1 MCGTIDLFSHPCSDC
16 AAHWL
21 MAAAGRIWKQA
32 AGRNEVSTKKICII
46 TGAAGFLGNNIVR
59 ELQNRPDVELR
70 CLLLPE
76 TSLESLQGLRYSLY
90 FGSVTEPESL
100 KEIFSIPSGALLY
113 VIHCAGI
120 VDRKPGYDPK
130 VYAVNVQGTEIVARK
145 TLEAGGRLIYISS
158 VHAMPPGKGRQP
170 MPPATV
176 FDPDTVIGL
185 YSKAKA
191 EASRRVQAL
200 MKQGLDAVIIQP
212 SGLIGPNDYDHTN
225 MSEFFCEAASGKLPA
240 CVKAGYSFVDVRDA
254 AQMIV
259 AACTRGVSGQSYL
272 AAGPTVSMMKLAV
285 MAARISHTRP
295 VALELPLDVVLAVTP
310 VTALCYRLSGK
321 KPLFTA
327 FAVQT
332 LESDSNFDVSKSVE
346 DLGFSCRPLKETVTD
361 IIRFQ
366 QGIFRLD
373 ADAILTPQGPVRAK
387 NGKSV
392 WTKTALAAAA
402 IPAAA
407 WPMAG
412 RRRKSGRS
420 RR

>member
-1 MCGTIDLFSHPCSDC
+1 MV
-16 AAHWL
+16 
-21 MAAAGRIWKQA
+21 AAGRIWKQA
-32 AGRNEVSTKKICII
+32 AGRNEFSTKKICII
-46 TGAAGFLGNNIVR
+46 TGAAGFPGNNIVR

-70 CLLLPE
+70 CLLLPG

-90 FGSVTEPESL
+90 YGSVTEPESL

-130 VYAVNVQGTEIVARK
+130 VCAVNVQGTEIVARK

-185 YSKAKA
+185 YSKAEA

-200 MKQGLDAVIIQP
+200 MKQGLDAVIVQP

>member
-1 MCGTIDLFSHPCSDC
+1 MV
-16 AAHWL
+16 
-21 MAAAGRIWKQA
+21 AAGRIWKQA
-32 AGRNEVSTKKICII
+32 AGRNEFSTKKICII

-70 CLLLPE
+70 CLLLPG

-90 FGSVTEPESL
+90 YGSVTEPESL

-158 VHAMPPGKGRQP
+158 VQAMPPGKGRQP
-170 MPPATV
+170 MQPATV

-332 LESDSNFDVSKSVE
+332 LESDSSFDVSKSVE

-366 QGIFRLD
+366 QGIFRLA

-402 IPAAA
+402 VPAAA

-412 RRRKSGRS
+412 RRRKSGRW

>member
-1 MCGTIDLFSHPCSDC
+1 MV
-16 AAHWL
+16 
-21 MAAAGRIWKQA
+21 AAGRIWKQA
-32 AGRNEVSTKKICII
+32 AGRNEFSTKKICII
-46 TGAAGFLGNNIVR
+46 TGAAGFPGNNIVR

-70 CLLLPE
+70 CLLLPG

-90 FGSVTEPESL
+90 YGSVTEPESL

-200 MKQGLDAVIIQP
+200 MRQGLDAVIIQP

>member
-1 MCGTIDLFSHPCSDC
+1 MV
-16 AAHWL
+16 
-21 MAAAGRIWKQA
+21 AAGRIWKQA
-32 AGRNEVSTKKICII
+32 AGRNEFSTKKICII
-46 TGAAGFLGNNIVR
+46 TGAAGFPGNNIVR

-70 CLLLPE
+70 CLLLPG

-90 FGSVTEPESL
+90 YGSVTEPESL

-130 VYAVNVQGTEIVARK
+130 VCAVNVQGTEIVARK

-200 MKQGLDAVIIQP
+200 MKQGLDAVIVQP

-272 AAGPTVSMMKLAV
+272 AAGPTVSMMK
-285 MAARISHTRP
+285 
-295 VALELPLDVVLAVTP
+295 LAVTP

>member
-1 MCGTIDLFSHPCSDC
+1 MCGTVDLFSHPCSDC

-21 MAAAGRIWKQA
+21 MVAAGRIWKQA
-32 AGRNEVSTKKICII
+32 AGRNEFSTKKICII
-46 TGAAGFLGNNIVR
+46 TGAAGFPGNNIVR

-70 CLLLPE
+70 CLLLPG

-90 FGSVTEPESL
+90 YGSVTEPESL

-130 VYAVNVQGTEIVARK
+130 VCAVNVQGTEIVARK

-158 VHAMPPGKGRQP
+158 VHAMPPGKGWQP

>member
-1 MCGTIDLFSHPCSDC
+1 MSAPARNIPGVFAGTPVFSVLWQCH
-16 AAHWL
+16 
-21 MAAAGRIWKQA
+21 G
-32 AGRNEVSTKKICII
+32 
-46 TGAAGFLGNNIVR
+46 TGIAEGDFLDSVRGFAVR
-59 ELQNRPDVELR
+59 D
-70 CLLLPE
+70 
-76 TSLESLQGLRYSLY
+76 
-90 FGSVTEPESL
+90 
-100 KEIFSIPSGALLY
+100 
-113 VIHCAGI
+113 HCAGI

-145 TLEAGGRLIYISS
+145 PLEAGGRLIYISS

-185 YSKAKA
+185 YSKAEA

-200 MKQGLDAVIIQP
+200 MKQGLDAVIVQP

-295 VALELPLDVVLAVTP
+295 VALELPWMWFWLSHLSQRS
-310 VTALCYRLSGK
+310 VTA
-321 KPLFTA
+321 
-327 FAVQT
+327 
-332 LESDSNFDVSKSVE
+332 
-346 DLGFSCRPLKETVTD
+346 
-361 IIRFQ
+361 
-366 QGIFRLD
+366 
-373 ADAILTPQGPVRAK
+373 
-387 NGKSV
+387 
-392 WTKTALAAAA
+392 
-402 IPAAA
+402 
-407 WPMAG
+407 
-412 RRRKSGRS
+412 
-420 RR
+420 

>member
-1 MCGTIDLFSHPCSDC
+1 MCGTVDLFSHPCSDC

-21 MAAAGRIWKQA
+21 MVAAGRIWKQA
-32 AGRNEVSTKKICII
+32 AGRNEFSTKKICII
-46 TGAAGFLGNNIVR
+46 TGAAGFPGNNIVR

-70 CLLLPE
+70 CLLLPG

-90 FGSVTEPESL
+90 YGSVTEPESL

-130 VYAVNVQGTEIVARK
+130 VCAVNVQGTEIVARK

-158 VHAMPPGKGRQP
+158 VHAMPPGKGWQP

-185 YSKAKA
+185 YSKAEA

-200 MKQGLDAVIIQP
+200 MKQGLDAVIVQP

-295 VALELPLDVVLAVTP
+295 VALELPWMWFWLSHLSQRS
-310 VTALCYRLSGK
+310 VTA
-321 KPLFTA
+321 
-327 FAVQT
+327 
-332 LESDSNFDVSKSVE
+332 
-346 DLGFSCRPLKETVTD
+346 
-361 IIRFQ
+361 
-366 QGIFRLD
+366 
-373 ADAILTPQGPVRAK
+373 
-387 NGKSV
+387 
-392 WTKTALAAAA
+392 
-402 IPAAA
+402 
-407 WPMAG
+407 
-412 RRRKSGRS
+412 
-420 RR
+420 

>member
-1 MCGTIDLFSHPCSDC
+1 M
-16 AAHWL
+16 
-21 MAAAGRIWKQA
+21 
-32 AGRNEVSTKKICII
+32 
-46 TGAAGFLGNNIVR
+46 
-59 ELQNRPDVELR
+59 ELR
-70 CLLLPE
+70 CLLLPGS
-76 TSLESLQGLRYSLY
+76 SLESLQGLRYSLY
-90 FGSVTEPESL
+90 YGSVTEPESL

-130 VYAVNVQGTEIVARK
+130 VCAVNVQGTEIVARK

-185 YSKAKA
+185 YSKAEV

-200 MKQGLDAVIIQP
+200 MKQGLNAVIVQP

-225 MSEFFCEAASGKLPA
+225 MSEFFCEAAFGKLPA

>member
-1 MCGTIDLFSHPCSDC
+1 M
-16 AAHWL
+16 
-21 MAAAGRIWKQA
+21 
-32 AGRNEVSTKKICII
+32 
-46 TGAAGFLGNNIVR
+46 
-59 ELQNRPDVELR
+59 
-70 CLLLPE
+70 
-76 TSLESLQGLRYSLY
+76 QGLRYSLY
-90 FGSVTEPESL
+90 YGSVTEPESL

-130 VYAVNVQGTEIVARK
+130 VCAVNVQGTEIVVRK

-310 VTALCYRLSGK
+310 VTALCYRL
-321 KPLFTA
+321 
-327 FAVQT
+327 
-332 LESDSNFDVSKSVE
+332 
-346 DLGFSCRPLKETVTD
+346 
-361 IIRFQ
+361 
-366 QGIFRLD
+366 
-373 ADAILTPQGPVRAK
+373 
-387 NGKSV
+387 NGKSRCLLPLPYRHWKV
-392 WTKTALAAAA
+392 TRTLMCQSLWKTWDF
-402 IPAAA
+402 PAV
-407 WPMAG
+407 P
-412 RRRKSGRS
+412 
-420 RR
+420 

>member
-1 MCGTIDLFSHPCSDC
+1 M
-16 AAHWL
+16 
-21 MAAAGRIWKQA
+21 
-32 AGRNEVSTKKICII
+32 
-46 TGAAGFLGNNIVR
+46 
-59 ELQNRPDVELR
+59 ELR
-70 CLLLPE
+70 CLLLPG

-90 FGSVTEPESL
+90 YGSVTEPESL

-185 YSKAKA
+185 YSKAEA

-412 RRRKSGRS
+412 RRRKSGRW

>member
-1 MCGTIDLFSHPCSDC
+1 MV
-16 AAHWL
+16 
-21 MAAAGRIWKQA
+21 AAGRIWKQA
-32 AGRNEVSTKKICII
+32 AGRNEFSTKKICII
-46 TGAAGFLGNNIVR
+46 TGAAGFPGNNIVR

-70 CLLLPE
+70 CLLLPG

-90 FGSVTEPESL
+90 YGSVTEPESL

-130 VYAVNVQGTEIVARK
+130 VCAVNVQGTEIVARK

-158 VHAMPPGKGRQP
+158 VHAMPPGKGWQP

-185 YSKAKA
+185 YSKAEA

-259 AACTRGVSGQSYL
+259 AACSRGVSGQSYL

>member
-1 MCGTIDLFSHPCSDC
+1 MV
-16 AAHWL
+16 
-21 MAAAGRIWKQA
+21 AAGRIWKQA
-32 AGRNEVSTKKICII
+32 AGRNAVSTKKICII

-70 CLLLPE
+70 CLLLPG

-90 FGSVTEPESL
+90 YGSVTEPESL

-158 VHAMPPGKGRQP
+158 VQAMPPGKGRQP
-170 MPPATV
+170 MQPATV

-321 KPLFTA
+321 KSLFTA

-366 QGIFRLD
+366 QGIFRLA

-387 NGKSV
+387 NGKLV

-402 IPAAA
+402 VPAAA
-407 WPMAG
+407 WLMAG

>member
-1 MCGTIDLFSHPCSDC
+1 MV
-16 AAHWL
+16 
-21 MAAAGRIWKQA
+21 AAGRIWKQA
-32 AGRNEVSTKKICII
+32 AGRNEFSTKKICII
-46 TGAAGFLGNNIVR
+46 TGAAGFPGNNIVR

-70 CLLLPE
+70 CLLLPG

-90 FGSVTEPESL
+90 YGSVTEPESL

-130 VYAVNVQGTEIVARK
+130 VCAVNVQGTEIVARK

-158 VHAMPPGKGRQP
+158 VHAMPPGKGWQP

-185 YSKAKA
+185 YSKAEA

-200 MKQGLDAVIIQP
+200 MKQGLDAVIVQP

>member
-1 MCGTIDLFSHPCSDC
+1 M
-16 AAHWL
+16 
-21 MAAAGRIWKQA
+21 
-32 AGRNEVSTKKICII
+32 
-46 TGAAGFLGNNIVR
+46 
-59 ELQNRPDVELR
+59 
-70 CLLLPE
+70 
-76 TSLESLQGLRYSLY
+76 QGLRYSLY
-90 FGSVTEPESL
+90 YGSVTEPESL

-200 MKQGLDAVIIQP
+200 MRQGLDAVIIQP

-373 ADAILTPQGPVRAK
+373 ADAILTPRVRSGQKTENRSGQRQPWPQPRFRQPPGRWPVVAE
-387 NGKSV
+387 S
-392 WTKTALAAAA
+392 
-402 IPAAA
+402 PAGGADER
-407 WPMAG
+407 P
-412 RRRKSGRS
+412 SGRASARVGVIAAGQWSGKRS
-420 RR
+420 RW

>member
-130 VYAVNVQGTEIVARK
+130 VCAVNVQGTEIVARK

-185 YSKAKA
+185 YSKAEA

>member
-1 MCGTIDLFSHPCSDC
+1 
-16 AAHWL
+16 

-70 CLLLPE
+70 CLLLPG

-90 FGSVTEPESL
+90 YGSVTEPESL

-200 MKQGLDAVIIQP
+200 MRQGLDAVIIQP

-310 VTALCYRLSGK
+310 VTALYYRLSGK

-402 IPAAA
+402 VPAAA
-407 WPMAG
+407 WLMAG

>member
-1 MCGTIDLFSHPCSDC
+1 MCGTVDLFSHSCSDC

-21 MAAAGRIWKQA
+21 MVAAGRIWKQA

-46 TGAAGFLGNNIVR
+46 TGAAGFPGNNIVR

-70 CLLLPE
+70 CLLLPG

-90 FGSVTEPESL
+90 YGSVTEPESL

-130 VYAVNVQGTEIVARK
+130 VYAVNVQGTEIMARK

-158 VHAMPPGKGRQP
+158 VHAMSPGKGRQP

-185 YSKAKA
+185 YSKDKA

-200 MKQGLDAVIIQP
+200 MKQGLDAVIVQP

-240 CVKAGYSFVDVRDA
+240 CVKAGHSFVDVRDA

-366 QGIFRLD
+366 QGIFRLA

-387 NGKSV
+387 NGKLV

-402 IPAAA
+402 VPAAA
-407 WPMAG
+407 WLMAG